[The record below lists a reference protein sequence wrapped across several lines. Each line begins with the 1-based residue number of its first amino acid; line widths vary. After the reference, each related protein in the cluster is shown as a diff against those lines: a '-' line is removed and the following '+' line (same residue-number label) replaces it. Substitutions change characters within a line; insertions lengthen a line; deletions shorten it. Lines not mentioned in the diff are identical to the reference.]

1 MAEARRLEEEEEE
14 LRERRELG
22 ASRRVRGR
30 AHSSHSAADR
40 SERNKPEH
48 RSSSQGPLSSI
59 RAVIKRT
66 SRTSVHGDPHQIRRR
81 PEITIVAA
89 EPLRPTSWFPGAPPG
104 LGFSPSPAASPW
116 RTSELIPSELP
127 PSYEQV
133 IKEINQVQVSTGSNS
148 NVPTTPRQTI
158 TSSTQTDFP
167 EEIGS
172 SLSETNANK
181 PPAPGKSSTA
191 LAVPPPPKPLQPSLL
206 SSTGNLL
213 KDVAPLIVFDVIEE
227 QTFQDN
233 PNVGTCPV
241 PRPRSKINLKPIVR
255 DTPCNIKD
263 HQETSQPTL
272 KQEASPSQSLSLL
285 DGSNLDSQAVI
296 TSMST
301 ERNQASIVSRIKA
314 FESRPNAATS
324 GLSKK
329 PEIAPRT
336 FPPRPAVPAGKPTV
350 VPKPSINRASGEWDS
365 WTENKSKVA
374 SKEGPSP
381 HLHPPEV
388 GGIPVTKPELPKK
401 PKASH
406 VQSISNGPLDILGSR
421 LSVELPEKEK
431 RIPTPAP
438 RPLPPKKLPSSE
450 EPAFPAPPLKPVAA
464 SPRLSVTA
472 QTRAFR
478 PLGEGPTASTPA
490 PSSQCPPVV
499 EADLISF
506 DDDVLP
512 APSANLT
519 EEHLSSEMDLDP
531 FQLPTK
537 AEPPKERVVQP
548 VPTRKPTV
556 IRIPAKPG
564 KLLQDDPQTPP
575 PLPAEKPIGNTS
587 GTTSGKVSNIERTRC
602 LDSEPSLQTGSSSK
616 GPVLPPRPIDGKV
629 IPARPR
635 PPKGA
640 PERPPPPKLSGSKA
654 SSQKQA
660 FCRSSS
666 EVDLQNKQSALAMGL
681 TRAKSQIIRKQ
692 EPVLPPRPKPGHP
705 LYRKYMLPVPHGV
718 ANEDAVS
725 RNPGE
730 LSCQQGEVWV
740 LLNQTEDS
748 YLQCQK
754 GEEMGRVHLS
764 QMKIITPLDEHPK
777 SKSKDTTNMQ
787 KSVDSNVPHALVLH
801 DFPAEQ
807 ADDLN
812 LTSGETVYLLEKI
825 DNDWYR
831 GKCRNQTGIFPAN
844 YVKVITD
851 VPGGGNGKKG
861 SISSHCVIGPRC
873 VARFEYMGD
882 QKDELS
888 FSEGEMILLK
898 EYINDEWAR
907 GERNGKTGIFPLN
920 FVEIIEDLSDHSTN
934 IAAISSKRTPLNT
947 RRNVSASHLQKDHC
961 SGEWCEAI
969 HDFTAEANED
979 LPFKKGDRI
988 LIIEHLD
995 SDWYRGRL
1003 NNAEGIFPAAFV
1015 QPCLGSI
1022 AEAKLISASGRK
1034 KEKAKA
1040 LYDFHGENED
1050 ELSFK
1055 AGDIITEL
1063 ESVDEDWMSG
1073 ERAGKSGIFPKNYI
1087 QILPA
1092 S

>member
-22 ASRRVRGR
+22 APRRARGR
-30 AHSSHSAADR
+30 AHSSHAAADR

-66 SRTSVHGDPHQIRRR
+66 SRTSVHSDPHRDRRR

-89 EPLRPTSWFPGAPPG
+89 EPLRPASWFPGAPSA
-104 LGFSPSPAASPW
+104 LGFPPSPAASPW

-133 IKEINQVQVSTGSNS
+133 IKEINQVQVSTGNNS
-148 NVPTTPRQTI
+148 NAPTTPRRTI
-158 TSSTQTDFP
+158 TSATQTDFP
-167 EEIGS
+167 EEIGNS
-172 SLSETNANK
+172 PSGGNANK
-181 PPAPGKSSTA
+181 PAALGKSNPI
-191 LAVPPPPKPLQPSLL
+191 LEVQPPPKPSQPSSL
-206 SSTGNLL
+206 SSTNNLL

-227 QTFQDN
+227 QTCQDN
-233 PNVGTCPV
+233 PNVGACPV

-255 DTPCNIKD
+255 DIPSNIKD
-263 HQETSQPTL
+263 HQETSQPTV
-272 KQEASPSQSLSLL
+272 KREASPSQPLSLL
-285 DGSNLDSQAVI
+285 DGNSFESQGVI
-296 TSMST
+296 NSMST

-314 FESRPNAATS
+314 FESQPNAEIS

-336 FPPRPAVPAGKPTV
+336 FLPRPSVPAGKPTV
-350 VPKPSINRASGEWDS
+350 APKPSINRASGEWDS
-365 WTENKSKVA
+365 WTENKLKIA

-381 HLHPPEV
+381 HLHQSQE
-388 GGIPVTKPELPKK
+388 GGVIPVTKPELPKK
-401 PKASH
+401 PKAGL
-406 VQSISNGPLDILGSR
+406 VQNISNGPLDILGSK
-421 LSVELPEKEK
+421 LSVEIPEKEK

-438 RPLPPKKLPSSE
+438 RPLPPKKLPSLE
-450 EPAFPAPPLKPVAA
+450 DPAFPAPLLKPVTA
-464 SPRLSVTA
+464 SPRLSVAA
-472 QTRAFR
+472 QAKAFR
-478 PLGEGPTASTPA
+478 SLGEGPTTSTPT
-490 PSSQCPPVV
+490 PSFQCPPVV

-506 DDDVLP
+506 DDDILP
-512 APSANLT
+512 APSANLA
-519 EEHLSSEMDLDP
+519 EEHLSSEMDL
-531 FQLPTK
+531 
-537 AEPPKERVVQP
+537 V
-548 VPTRKPTV
+548 
-556 IRIPAKPG
+556 
-564 KLLQDDPQTPP
+564 LQDDPQTPP

-587 GTTSGKVSNIERTRC
+587 GTTSGKLSNVERTRC
-602 LDSEPSLQTGSSSK
+602 LDSEPSLPTGSSSK

-629 IPARPR
+629 IPTRPP
-635 PPKGA
+635 PPKGPPA
-640 PERPPPPKLSGSKA
+640 RPPPPKLSGSKA
-654 SSQKQA
+654 SSQKQV

-666 EVDLQNKQSALAMGL
+666 DVELQNKQSALTMGL
-681 TRAKSQIIRKQ
+681 TRAKSQILRKQ

-705 LYRKYMLPVPHGV
+705 LYKKYMLPVLHGV
-718 ANEDAVS
+718 ANEIANEDTVS
-725 RNPGE
+725 QNPGE
-730 LSCQQGEVWV
+730 LSCKREEVLV

-748 YLQCQK
+748 NLQCQK
-754 GEEMGRVHLS
+754 EEEMGRVHLS
-764 QMKIITPLDEHPK
+764 QMKIITPLDDQLKSRPK
-777 SKSKDTTNMQ
+777 DPANIQ
-787 KSVDSNVPHALVLH
+787 KPVDSNVPHALVLH

-825 DNDWYR
+825 DSDWYR

-844 YVKVITD
+844 YVKVIID
-851 VPGGGNGKKG
+851 VPEGGNRKKG
-861 SISSHCVIGPRC
+861 SISSHCVTGPRC
-873 VARFEYMGD
+873 MARFEYIGD

-898 EYINDEWAR
+898 EYVNDEWAR
-907 GERNGKTGIFPLN
+907 GERNGKIGIFPLN
-920 FVEIIEDLSDHSTN
+920 FVEIIEDLSDQSIN
-934 IAAISSKRTPLNT
+934 VAAISSKRTPLNT
-947 RRNVSASHLQKDHC
+947 RRNASGLNLQKDC
-961 SGEWCEAI
+961 SSGEWCEAL
-969 HDFTAEANED
+969 HNFTAETNED

-1003 NNAEGIFPAAFV
+1003 NNTEGIFPAVFV

-1022 AEAKLISASGRK
+1022 AEAKLLSAPGQK

-1087 QILPA
+1087 QVLQA

>member
-30 AHSSHSAADR
+30 AHSTHSAADR

-66 SRTSVHGDPHQIRRR
+66 SRTSVHGEPHRDRRR

-89 EPLRPTSWFPGAPPG
+89 EPLRPASWFPGAPPA
-104 LGFSPSPAASPW
+104 LGFPPSPAATPW

-148 NVPTTPRQTI
+148 NAPTTPRRTI
-158 TSSTQTDFP
+158 TSATQTDFP

-172 SLSETNANK
+172 SLSGSNANK
-181 PPAPGKSSTA
+181 PPAPGKSNPA
-191 LAVPPPPKPLQPSLL
+191 PAVQPPPKPLQPSSSS
-206 SSTGNLL
+206 SSTSNLL
-213 KDVAPLIVFDVIEE
+213 KDVPPLIVFDVEE
-227 QTFQDN
+227 QTCQDN
-233 PNVGTCPV
+233 LNVGTCPV

-255 DTPCNIKD
+255 DTPSNLRD
-263 HQETSQPTL
+263 HQESSQPAVPR
-272 KQEASPSQSLSLL
+272 EASPTPSLFLL
-285 DGSNLDSQAVI
+285 DGSSLESQAAI
-296 TSMST
+296 NSMST

-314 FESRPNAATS
+314 FESQPNAENS

-336 FPPRPAVPAGKPTV
+336 FPPRPAGKPTV
-350 VPKPSINRASGEWDS
+350 APKPSINRASGEWDS
-365 WTENKSKVA
+365 WTENKLKVA

-381 HLHPPEV
+381 PLHPQEG
-388 GGIPVTKPELPKK
+388 GGIPGTKPEVPKK
-401 PKASH
+401 PKAGL
-406 VQSISNGPLDILGSR
+406 VQSITNGPLDILGSR
-421 LSVELPEKEK
+421 LSVEVPEKEK

-438 RPLPPKKLPSSE
+438 RPLPPKKLPSLEDS
-450 EPAFPAPPLKPVAA
+450 AFPAPPLKPVTA
-464 SPRLSVTA
+464 SPRLSVATQA
-472 QTRAFR
+472 RAFR
-478 PLGEGPTASTPA
+478 SLGEGPTTPA
-490 PSSQCPPVV
+490 APSPQCPPVV

-512 APSANLT
+512 APSAKLA
-519 EEHLSSEMDLDP
+519 EEHPSSDMGLDP

-548 VPTRKPTV
+548 APTRKPTV

-587 GTTSGKVSNIERTRC
+587 GTTSGKPSNAGRTRC
-602 LDSEPSLQTGSSSK
+602 SDSELSLQAGSSSK
-616 GPVLPPRPIDGKV
+616 GPVLPPRPLDGKV
-629 IPARPR
+629 IPARPP

-640 PERPPPPKLSGSKA
+640 PGRPPPPKLSASKV
-654 SSQKQA
+654 SSQKQV
-660 FCRSSS
+660 FGRSSS
-666 EVDLQNKQSALAMGL
+666 DVDLQNKQSALTMEL
-681 TRAKSQIIRKQ
+681 TRAKSQILRKQ

-705 LYRKYMLPVPHGV
+705 LYKKYMLPVPHGV
-718 ANEDAVS
+718 ANEDTVS
-725 RNPGE
+725 QNPGE
-730 LSCQQGEVWV
+730 LSCKHGEVLV

-748 YLQCQK
+748 FLQCQK
-754 GEEMGRVHLS
+754 GEEMGRAHLS
-764 QMKIITPLDEHPK
+764 QMKIITPLDEHLK
-777 SKSKDTTNMQ
+777 SRSKDTTSVQ

-812 LTSGETVYLLEKI
+812 LASGETVYLLEKI
-825 DNDWYR
+825 DSDWYR

-844 YVKVITD
+844 YVKVIID
-851 VPGGGNGKKG
+851 VPEGGKGEKG
-861 SISSHCVIGPRC
+861 SISSHCAIGPRC
-873 VARFEYMGD
+873 VARFEYIGD

-898 EYINDEWAR
+898 EYVNDEWAR

-920 FVEIIEDLSDHSTN
+920 FVEIIEDLSDQSTN
-934 IAAISSKRTPLNT
+934 MAATSSKRTSQNI
-947 RRNVSASHLQKDHC
+947 RSNASSSHLQKDHC
-961 SGEWCEAI
+961 YGEWCEAL
-969 HDFTAEANED
+969 HDFTAETNED

-1003 NNAEGIFPAAFV
+1003 NNTEGIFPAVFV

-1022 AEAKLISASGRK
+1022 AESKLIPASGRK

-1087 QILPA
+1087 QVLQA

>member
-1 MAEARRLEEEEEE
+1 MP
-14 LRERRELG
+14 
-22 ASRRVRGR
+22 RGR
-30 AHSSHSAADR
+30 A
-40 SERNKPEH
+40 
-48 RSSSQGPLSSI
+48 
-59 RAVIKRT
+59 
-66 SRTSVHGDPHQIRRR
+66 SRTSVHGEPHRDRRR

-89 EPLRPTSWFPGAPPG
+89 EPLRPASWFPGAPPA
-104 LGFSPSPAASPW
+104 LGFPPSPAATPW

-148 NVPTTPRQTI
+148 NAPTTPRRTI
-158 TSSTQTDFP
+158 TSATQTDFP
-167 EEIGS
+167 EEIGN
-172 SLSETNANK
+172 SLSGSNANK
-181 PPAPGKSSTA
+181 PPAPGKSNPA
-191 LAVPPPPKPLQPSLL
+191 LAVQPPPKPLQSSSL
-206 SSTGNLL
+206 SSTSNLL
-213 KDVAPLIVFDVIEE
+213 KDVPPLIVFDVEE
-227 QTFQDN
+227 QTCQDN
-233 PNVGTCPV
+233 LNVGTCPV

-255 DTPCNIKD
+255 DTPSNLRD
-263 HQETSQPTL
+263 HQESSQPAVPR
-272 KQEASPSQSLSLL
+272 EASPTQSLFLL
-285 DGSNLDSQAVI
+285 DGSSLESQAAI
-296 TSMST
+296 NSMST

-314 FESRPNAATS
+314 FESQPNAENS

-336 FPPRPAVPAGKPTV
+336 FPPRPAGKPTV
-350 VPKPSINRASGEWDS
+350 APKPSINRASGEWDS
-365 WTENKSKVA
+365 WTENKLKVA

-381 HLHPPEV
+381 PLHPQEG
-388 GGIPVTKPELPKK
+388 GGIPGTKPEVPKK
-401 PKASH
+401 PKAGL
-406 VQSISNGPLDILGSR
+406 VQSITNGPLDILGSR
-421 LSVELPEKEK
+421 LSMEIPEKEK

-438 RPLPPKKLPSSE
+438 RPLPPKKLPSLE
-450 EPAFPAPPLKPVAA
+450 DPAFPAPPLKPVTA
-464 SPRLSVTA
+464 SPRLSVATQA
-472 QTRAFR
+472 RAFR
-478 PLGEGPTASTPA
+478 SLGEGPTGPAA
-490 PSSQCPPVV
+490 PSPQCPPVV

-512 APSANLT
+512 APLAKPA
-519 EEHLSSEMDLDP
+519 EEHLSSDMGLDP

-537 AEPPKERVVQP
+537 AEPPKERVVQSA
-548 VPTRKPTV
+548 PTRKPTV

-564 KLLQDDPQTPP
+564 KLLQDDLQTPP
-575 PLPAEKPIGNTS
+575 PLPAEKPIGNAS
-587 GTTSGKVSNIERTRC
+587 GTTSGKPSNAGRTRC
-602 LDSEPSLQTGSSSK
+602 LDSESSLQAGNSSK
-616 GPVLPPRPIDGKV
+616 GPVLPPRPLNGKV
-629 IPARPR
+629 IPARPP

-640 PERPPPPKLSGSKA
+640 PGRPPPPKLSGPKG
-654 SSQKQA
+654 SSQKQV
-660 FCRSSS
+660 FGRSSS
-666 EVDLQNKQSALAMGL
+666 DVDLQNKQSALTMGI
-681 TRAKSQIIRKQ
+681 TRAKSQILRKQ

-705 LYRKYMLPVPHGV
+705 LYKKYMLPVSHGV
-718 ANEDAVS
+718 ASEDTVS
-725 RNPGE
+725 QNPGE
-730 LSCQQGEVWV
+730 LSCKHGEVLV

-754 GEEMGRVHLS
+754 GEEMGRAHLS
-764 QMKIITPLDEHPK
+764 QMKIITPLDEHFK
-777 SKSKDTTNMQ
+777 SRSKDTTNVQ
-787 KSVDSNVPHALVLH
+787 KSVEGNVPHALVLH

-825 DNDWYR
+825 DSDWYR

-844 YVKVITD
+844 YVKVIID
-851 VPGGGNGKKG
+851 VPEGGKGEKG
-861 SISSHCVIGPRC
+861 SISSHCAIGPRC
-873 VARFEYMGD
+873 VARFEYIGD

-920 FVEIIEDLSDHSTN
+920 FVEIIEDLSDQITN
-934 IAAISSKRTPLNT
+934 MAATSSKRTPQNT
-947 RRNVSASHLQKDHC
+947 RSNASGSHLQKDHC
-961 SGEWCEAI
+961 SGDWCEAL
-969 HDFTAEANED
+969 HDFTAETNED

-1003 NNAEGIFPAAFV
+1003 NNTEGIFPAVFV

-1022 AEAKLISASGRK
+1022 AESKLIPASGQK

-1087 QILPA
+1087 QVLQA

>member
-1 MAEARRLEEEEEE
+1 MAEARRLEDEEEE

-22 ASRRVRGR
+22 APRRARGR

-66 SRTSVHGDPHQIRRR
+66 SRTSVHGDPHRDRRR

-89 EPLRPTSWFPGAPPG
+89 EPLRPTSWFPGASPA
-104 LGFSPSPAASPW
+104 LGFPPSPAASPW
-116 RTSELIPSELP
+116 RTSDLIPSELP

-133 IKEINQVQVSTGSNS
+133 IKEINQVQVSTRGNS
-148 NVPTTPRQTI
+148 NAPTTPRQTI
-158 TSSTQTDFP
+158 TSATQTDFP
-167 EEIGS
+167 EEIGNS
-172 SLSETNANK
+172 PSGSNANK
-181 PPAPGKSSTA
+181 PPDPGKSNPT
-191 LAVPPPPKPLQPSLL
+191 LVQPPPKPLQPSSL
-206 SSTGNLL
+206 SSTSNLL
-213 KDVAPLIVFDVIEE
+213 KDVAPLIVFDVVEE
-227 QTFQDN
+227 QTCQDS
-233 PNVGTCPV
+233 PNVGACPV
-241 PRPRSKINLKPIVR
+241 PKPRSKVNLKPIVR
-255 DTPCNIKD
+255 DTSSNIKD
-263 HQETSQPTL
+263 HQETSQPTV
-272 KQEASPSQSLSLL
+272 KREASPSQSLSLL
-285 DGSNLDSQAVI
+285 DGSNLENQAVI
-296 TSMST
+296 NRMST

-314 FESRPNAATS
+314 FESQPNAETS

-336 FPPRPAVPAGKPTV
+336 FPPRPAVPTGKPTV
-350 VPKPSINRASGEWDS
+350 APKPSMNRASGEWDS
-365 WTENKSKVA
+365 LTENKLKIA
-374 SKEGPSP
+374 SKEGPST
-381 HLHPPEV
+381 HLHPHEV

-401 PKASH
+401 PKAGL
-406 VQSISNGPLDILGSR
+406 VQSVSNGPLDILGSK
-421 LSVELPEKEK
+421 LSVEIPEKEK

-438 RPLPPKKLPSSE
+438 RPLPPKKLPSLE
-450 EPAFPAPPLKPVAA
+450 DPAFPPPPLKPVAA
-464 SPRLSVTA
+464 SPRLSVAA

-478 PLGEGPTASTPA
+478 SLGESPTGIPSS
-490 PSSQCPPVV
+490 PSSQCSPVV

-512 APSANLT
+512 APAAGLA
-519 EEHLSSEMDLDP
+519 EEHLASEMPLDP

-537 AEPPKERVVQP
+537 AEPPKERAVQP
-548 VPTRKPTV
+548 APTRKPTV

-575 PLPAEKPIGNTS
+575 PLPAEKPIGYTS
-587 GTTSGKVSNIERTRC
+587 GTTSGKLSNIERTRC

-616 GPVLPPRPIDGKV
+616 GPVLPPRPVDGKV
-629 IPARPR
+629 IPARPP

-640 PERPPPPKLSGSKA
+640 PARPPPPKLSGSKA
-654 SSQKQA
+654 SSQKQV

-666 EVDLQNKQSALAMGL
+666 DVDLQNKPSALTTRP
-681 TRAKSQIIRKQ
+681 TRAKSQILRKQ

-718 ANEDAVS
+718 ASEDTVS
-725 RNPGE
+725 QNPGE
-730 LSCQQGEVWV
+730 LSCKHGEVLV

-764 QMKIITPLDEHPK
+764 QIKIITPLDEHLK
-777 SKSKDTTNMQ
+777 SRSQDTTNVQ

-807 ADDLN
+807 VDDLN

-825 DNDWYR
+825 DSDWYR

-844 YVKVITD
+844 YVKVIID
-851 VPGGGNGKKG
+851 VPEGGNEKKG

-873 VARFEYMGD
+873 VARFEYIGD

-888 FSEGEMILLK
+888 FSEGETILLK
-898 EYINDEWAR
+898 EYISDEWAR

-920 FVEIIEDLSDHSTN
+920 FVEIIEDLSDQSTN
-934 IAAISSKRTPLNT
+934 LAAVSSKRTPLNT
-947 RRNVSASHLQKDHC
+947 RRNASSSHLQKDDC
-961 SGEWCEAI
+961 SGEWCEAL
-969 HDFTAEANED
+969 HDFTAETNED

-1003 NNAEGIFPAAFV
+1003 NGTEGIFPAVFV

-1022 AEAKLISASGRK
+1022 AETRLLSASGQK

-1055 AGDIITEL
+1055 AGDVITEL

-1073 ERAGKSGIFPKNYI
+1073 ERAGRFGIFPKNYV
-1087 QILPA
+1087 QVLQA

>member
-22 ASRRVRGR
+22 ASRRVRCR
-30 AHSSHSAADR
+30 AHSSHSGADC

-59 RAVIKRT
+59 RAAIKRT
-66 SRTSVHGDPHQIRRR
+66 SRTSVHGDPHRDRRR

-89 EPLRPTSWFPGAPPG
+89 EPLRPASWFPGTPPG
-104 LGFSPSPAASPW
+104 LGFPPSPVASPW
-116 RTSELIPSELP
+116 RASELIPAELP

-148 NVPTTPRQTI
+148 NAPTTPRRTI
-158 TSSTQTDFP
+158 TSATQTDFP
-167 EEIGS
+167 EEIGN
-172 SLSETNANK
+172 SLSESNAK
-181 PPAPGKSSTA
+181 TTAAPGKSNPV
-191 LAVPPPPKPLQPSLL
+191 LVVQPLKPSPL
-206 SSTGNLL
+206 SSTNNLL
-213 KDVAPLIVFDVIEE
+213 KDVAPLIVFDVVEE
-227 QTFQDN
+227 QTCQDI

-241 PRPRSKINLKPIVR
+241 PKPRSKTNLKPLVR
-255 DTPCNIKD
+255 DTPSNLKD
-263 HQETSQPTL
+263 HQETSQPTV

-285 DGSNLDSQAVI
+285 DGNNLGSPTVI
-296 TSMST
+296 NSMNT
-301 ERNQASIVSRIKA
+301 ERNQASVISRIKA
-314 FESRPNAATS
+314 FESQPNAETS
-324 GLSKK
+324 GLSRK

-336 FPPRPAVPAGKPTV
+336 FPPRPAIPAGKPSV
-350 VPKPSINRASGEWDS
+350 APKPAINRASGEWDT
-365 WTENKSKVA
+365 WTENKLKVA

-381 HLHPPEV
+381 QSHPPEV

-401 PKASH
+401 PKAGI
-406 VQSISNGPLDILGSR
+406 VPNISNGPLDILGSR
-421 LSVELPEKEK
+421 LSVEIPEKEK

-438 RPLPPKKLPSSE
+438 RPLPPKKLPLLE
-450 EPAFPAPPLKPVAA
+450 DPAFPAPPSKPVTA
-464 SPRLSVTA
+464 SPRLSVAA
-472 QTRAFR
+472 QARAFR
-478 PLGEGPTASTPA
+478 SLGEGPTANSTHRPT
-490 PSSQCPPVV
+490 VV
-499 EADLISF
+499 EGDLISF

-512 APSANLT
+512 APAANLA
-519 EEHLSSEMDLDP
+519 EEHLSSEVDLDP

-548 VPTRKPTV
+548 APTRKPTV

-564 KLLQDDPQTPP
+564 KLLQDDPQSPP

-587 GTTSGKVSNIERTRC
+587 GATPGKLSNAERTRC

-629 IPARPR
+629 VPARPP

-640 PERPPPPKLSGSKA
+640 PGRPPPPKLSGSKV
-654 SSQKQA
+654 SQKQV

-666 EVDLQNKQSALAMGL
+666 DVNLQNKQSALTMGL
-681 TRAKSQIIRKQ
+681 TRAKSQIVQKQ

-705 LYRKYMLPVPHGV
+705 LYKKYMLPVPHGV
-718 ANEDAVS
+718 ANEDTVS

-730 LSCQQGEVWV
+730 LSCKRGEVLM
-740 LLNQTEDS
+740 LLDQTEDS

-754 GEEMGRVHLS
+754 GEEIGRVHLS
-764 QMKIITPLDEHPK
+764 QMKIITPLDEYVK
-777 SKSKDTTNMQ
+777 SRSKDTTSMQ
-787 KSVDSNVPHALVLH
+787 KSVDSNAPHALVLH

-825 DNDWYR
+825 DSDWYR

-844 YVKVITD
+844 YVKVIID
-851 VPGGGNGKKG
+851 VPEGSNGKKG

-873 VARFEYMGD
+873 VARFEYIGD

-888 FSEGEMILLK
+888 FSEGEMIILK
-898 EYINDEWAR
+898 EYVNDEWAR

-920 FVEIIEDLSDHSTN
+920 FVEIIEDLSEHSTN
-934 IAAISSKRTPLNT
+934 IAADSSIRSPVNMRSNASGAYLKR
-947 RRNVSASHLQKDHC
+947 DHC
-961 SGEWCEAI
+961 SGEWCEAL
-969 HDFTAEANED
+969 HDFTAETNED

-1003 NNAEGIFPAAFV
+1003 NNTEGIFPAAFV

-1022 AEAKLISASGRK
+1022 AEAKLISASGQK

-1087 QILPA
+1087 QVLQA

>member
-66 SRTSVHGDPHQIRRR
+66 SRTSIHGDPHRDRRR

-89 EPLRPTSWFPGAPPG
+89 EPLRPASWFPGASPA
-104 LGFSPSPAASPW
+104 LGFPPSPAPSPW

-133 IKEINQVQVSTGSNS
+133 IKEINQVQVGTGSNS
-148 NVPTTPRQTI
+148 NAPTTPRQTI
-158 TSSTQTDFP
+158 TSATQTDFP
-167 EEIGS
+167 EEIGNC
-172 SLSETNANK
+172 LSGSNANK
-181 PPAPGKSSTA
+181 PPAPKSNPT
-191 LAVPPPPKPLQPSLL
+191 LVQPPPKPFQPSSP
-206 SSTGNLL
+206 SSTSNLL
-213 KDVAPLIVFDVIEE
+213 NDVAPLIVFDAVEE
-227 QTFQDN
+227 QACRDN
-233 PNVGTCPV
+233 PNVGACPV
-241 PRPRSKINLKPIVR
+241 PRPRSKLNLKPIVR
-255 DTPCNIKD
+255 DTPSNIKD
-263 HQETSQPTL
+263 HQETSQPAV
-272 KQEASPSQSLSLL
+272 KRGASPSQSLSLL
-285 DGSNLDSQAVI
+285 DGSNLESQAVI
-296 TSMST
+296 NSMST

-314 FESRPNAATS
+314 FESQPNAETS

-336 FPPRPAVPAGKPTV
+336 LPPRPAVPVGKPTLA
-350 VPKPSINRASGEWDS
+350 PKPSINRASGEWDS
-365 WTENKSKVA
+365 STENKLKTA

-381 HLHPPEV
+381 HLHPQEV

-401 PKASH
+401 PKPGL
-406 VQSISNGPLDILGSR
+406 VQSINNGPVDILGSK
-421 LSVELPEKEK
+421 LSVEIPEKEK

-438 RPLPPKKLPSSE
+438 RPLPPKKLPSLE
-450 EPAFPAPPLKPVAA
+450 DPAFPAPPLKPVTA
-464 SPRLSVTA
+464 SPRLSVAA
-472 QTRAFR
+472 QARAFR
-478 PLGEGPTASTPA
+478 SLGEGPTASTLTPA
-490 PSSQCPPVV
+490 SQCLQVV

-512 APSANLT
+512 APSVNLA
-519 EEHLSSEMDLDP
+519 EEHLGSEMDLDP
-531 FQLPTK
+531 FQFPIK
-537 AEPPKERVVQP
+537 AELPKERVVQP
-548 VPTRKPTV
+548 APTRKPTV

-564 KLLQDDPQTPP
+564 KLLQDDPQSPP

-587 GTTSGKVSNIERTRC
+587 GTAIGKLSSIERTRC
-602 LDSEPSLQTGSSSK
+602 LDSEPSLQMGSSSK
-616 GPVLPPRPIDGKV
+616 GPVLPPRPTDGKV
-629 IPARPR
+629 IPARPP
-635 PPKGA
+635 PPKGV
-640 PERPPPPKLSGSKA
+640 PGRPPPPKLSGSKA
-654 SSQKQA
+654 SSQKQV
-660 FCRSSS
+660 FCHSSS
-666 EVDLQNKQSALAMGL
+666 DVDLQNKQSALKMGL
-681 TRAKSQIIRKQ
+681 TRAKSQILLKQ
-692 EPVLPPRPKPGHP
+692 EPMLPPRPKPGHP

-718 ANEDAVS
+718 ASEDTVS
-725 RNPGE
+725 QTPGE
-730 LSCQQGEVWV
+730 LSCKRGEVLV

-764 QMKIITPLDEHPK
+764 KIKIITPLHEHLK
-777 SKSKDTTNMQ
+777 SRSKDTTNIQ

-825 DNDWYR
+825 DSDWYR

-844 YVKVITD
+844 YVKVIID
-851 VPGGGNGKKG
+851 VPEGGNGKKE
-861 SISSHCVIGPRC
+861 SISSHCVTGPRC
-873 VARFEYMGD
+873 VARFEYIGD

-888 FSEGEMILLK
+888 FSEGETILLK

-907 GERNGKTGIFPLN
+907 GERNGKMGIFPLN
-920 FVEIIEDLSDHSTN
+920 FVEIIEDLSDQSTN
-934 IAAISSKRTPLNT
+934 IAAVSSKRTPLNT
-947 RRNVSASHLQKDHC
+947 KRSASGSHLQKDHC
-961 SGEWCEAI
+961 SGEWCEAL
-969 HDFTAEANED
+969 HDFTAETNED

-988 LIIEHLD
+988 LITEHLD

-1003 NNAEGIFPAAFV
+1003 NSTEGIFPAVFV

-1087 QILPA
+1087 QVL
-1092 S
+1092 

>member
-66 SRTSVHGDPHQIRRR
+66 SRTSVHGDPHRDRRR

-89 EPLRPTSWFPGAPPG
+89 EPLRPASWFPGASPA
-104 LGFSPSPAASPW
+104 LGFPPSPAASPW

-133 IKEINQVQVSTGSNS
+133 IKEINQVQISTGSNS
-148 NVPTTPRQTI
+148 NAPTTPRQTI
-158 TSSTQTDFP
+158 TSATQTDFP
-167 EEIGS
+167 EEIGNT
-172 SLSETNANK
+172 LSGSNASK
-181 PPAPGKSSTA
+181 PPAPGKSNPS
-191 LAVPPPPKPLQPSLL
+191 LAVQPPPKPSQPSSL
-206 SSTGNLL
+206 SSTSSLL
-213 KDVAPLIVFDVIEE
+213 KDVAPLIVFDAIEE
-227 QTFQDN
+227 QAYRDS
-233 PNVGTCPV
+233 PNVGACPV
-241 PRPRSKINLKPIVR
+241 PRPRSKTNLKPIVR
-255 DTPCNIKD
+255 DIPSNIRD
-263 HQETSQPTL
+263 HQETTQPAVRRG
-272 KQEASPSQSLSLL
+272 ASPSQSLSLL
-285 DGSNLDSQAVI
+285 DGSNLESQTAI
-296 TSMST
+296 NSMST

-314 FESRPNAATS
+314 FESQPNAETS

-336 FPPRPAVPAGKPTV
+336 LPPRPAVPAGKPTV
-350 VPKPSINRASGEWDS
+350 APKPSIHRASGEWDS
-365 WTENKSKVA
+365 SAENKLKTA

-381 HLHPPEV
+381 HLHPQEV

-401 PKASH
+401 PKAGL
-406 VQSISNGPLDILGSR
+406 VQSIGNGPLDILGSK
-421 LSVELPEKEK
+421 LSVEIPEKEK

-438 RPLPPKKLPSSE
+438 RPLPPKRLPSLE
-450 EPAFPAPPLKPVAA
+450 DPAFPAPPLKPATA
-464 SPRLSVTA
+464 SPRLSVAA

-478 PLGEGPTASTPA
+478 SLGEGPAASTPP
-490 PSSQCPPVV
+490 PSSQCPPVG

-512 APSANLT
+512 APSANLA
-519 EEHLSSEMDLDP
+519 EEHLGSEMDLDP
-531 FQLPTK
+531 FQFPTK

-548 VPTRKPTV
+548 APTRKPTV

-564 KLLQDDPQTPP
+564 KLLQDDPQSPP

-587 GTTSGKVSNIERTRC
+587 GTASGKLSNVERTRC
-602 LDSEPSLQTGSSSK
+602 LDSEPSVQTGSSSK
-616 GPVLPPRPIDGKV
+616 GPVLPPRPVDGKV
-629 IPARPR
+629 IPARPP

-640 PERPPPPKLSGSKA
+640 PGRPPPPKLSGSKA
-654 SSQKQA
+654 SSQKQV
-660 FCRSSS
+660 FCHSSS
-666 EVDLQNKQSALAMGL
+666 DVDLQNKQSALTRGL
-681 TRAKSQIIRKQ
+681 KRAKSQILLKQ

-705 LYRKYMLPVPHGV
+705 LYRKYMRGDVL
-718 ANEDAVS
+718 
-725 RNPGE
+725 
-730 LSCQQGEVWV
+730 V

-764 QMKIITPLDEHPK
+764 QIKIITPLHEHLK
-777 SKSKDTTNMQ
+777 SRSKDSTSVL
-787 KSVDSNVPHALVLH
+787 KSVDSSVPHALVLH

-825 DNDWYR
+825 DSDWYR
-831 GKCRNQTGIFPAN
+831 GKCRNQIGIFPAN
-844 YVKVITD
+844 YVKVIID
-851 VPGGGNGKKG
+851 VPEGGNGKKG
-861 SISSHCVIGPRC
+861 SISSHCVTGPRC
-873 VARFEYMGD
+873 VARFEYIGD

-888 FSEGEMILLK
+888 FSEGETILLK
-898 EYINDEWAR
+898 EYVNDEWAR

-920 FVEIIEDLSDHSTN
+920 FVEIIEDLSDQSTS
-934 IAAISSKRTPLNT
+934 IPAVSSKRTPLNMK
-947 RRNVSASHLQKDHC
+947 RNASGLHLQKDRC
-961 SGEWCEAI
+961 SGEWCEAL
-969 HDFTAEANED
+969 HDFTAETNED

-1003 NNAEGIFPAAFV
+1003 NSTEGIFPAVFV
-1015 QPCLGSI
+1015 QPCL
-1022 AEAKLISASGRK
+1022 AEAKLIPASGRK

-1087 QILPA
+1087 QVLQA

>member
-22 ASRRVRGR
+22 ASRRARGR

-66 SRTSVHGDPHQIRRR
+66 SRTSVHGDPHRDRRR

-89 EPLRPTSWFPGAPPG
+89 EPLRPASWFPGASPA
-104 LGFSPSPAASPW
+104 LGFPPSPAASPW

-148 NVPTTPRQTI
+148 NAPTTPRQTI
-158 TSSTQTDFP
+158 TSATQTDFP

-172 SLSETNANK
+172 FLSGSNANK
-181 PPAPGKSSTA
+181 PPAPGKSSPTLA
-191 LAVPPPPKPLQPSLL
+191 LQPPPKPLQPSSL
-206 SSTGNLL
+206 SSTSNLL
-213 KDVAPLIVFDVIEE
+213 KDVAPLIVFDAIEE
-227 QTFQDN
+227 QTCQDN
-233 PNVGTCPV
+233 PNVGAYPV
-241 PRPRSKINLKPIVR
+241 PKPRSKINLKPIVT
-255 DTPCNIKD
+255 DTPSNIRD
-263 HQETSQPTL
+263 HQETSQPIV
-272 KQEASPSQSLSLL
+272 KREASPTQSMSLL
-285 DGSNLDSQAVI
+285 DGSNLESQAGI
-296 TSMST
+296 NSMST
-301 ERNQASIVSRIKA
+301 EINQASIVSRIKA
-314 FESRPNAATS
+314 FESQPNVETS

-329 PEIAPRT
+329 PEIAPRN
-336 FPPRPAVPAGKPTV
+336 FPPRPALPTGKPTV
-350 VPKPSINRASGEWDS
+350 APKPSINRASGEWDS
-365 WTENKSKVA
+365 STESKLKIA

-381 HLHPPEV
+381 HLHPQEV

-401 PKASH
+401 PKAGL
-406 VQSISNGPLDILGSR
+406 VQSISNGPLNIPGSK
-421 LSVELPEKEK
+421 LSVEIPEKEK

-438 RPLPPKKLPSSE
+438 RPLPPKKLLSLE
-450 EPAFPAPPLKPVAA
+450 DPAFPAPPLKPVSA
-464 SPRLSVTA
+464 SPRLSVAA
-472 QTRAFR
+472 QARAFGS
-478 PLGEGPTASTPA
+478 LGEGPSASTPT
-490 PSSQCPPVV
+490 PSSQCPLVV

-506 DDDVLP
+506 DDDILP
-512 APSANLT
+512 APSANLA
-519 EEHLSSEMDLDP
+519 EEHLGSEIDLDP

-548 VPTRKPTV
+548 APTRKPTV

-587 GTTSGKVSNIERTRC
+587 GTISGKLINVERTRC

-629 IPARPR
+629 IPARPP

-640 PERPPPPKLSGSKA
+640 PGRPPPPKFLGSKA
-654 SSQKQA
+654 SSQKQV

-666 EVDLQNKQSALAMGL
+666 DVDLQNKQSALTMGL
-681 TRAKSQIIRKQ
+681 TRAKSQILRKQ

-718 ANEDAVS
+718 ANEDTVS
-725 RNPGE
+725 QNPGE
-730 LSCQQGEVWV
+730 LSCKRGEVLV

-754 GEEMGRVHLS
+754 GEEMGKIHLS
-764 QMKIITPLDEHPK
+764 QIKIITPLDEHLK
-777 SKSKDTTNMQ
+777 SRSKCTTNVQ
-787 KSVDSNVPHALVLH
+787 KSVNSDVPHALVLH

-831 GKCRNQTGIFPAN
+831 GKCQNQTGIFPAN
-844 YVKVITD
+844 YVKVIID
-851 VPGGGNGKKG
+851 VPEGGNGKKG
-861 SISSHCVIGPRC
+861 SISSHCVTGPRC
-873 VARFEYMGD
+873 VARFEYIGD

-888 FSEGEMILLK
+888 FSEGEMIVLK

-920 FVEIIEDLSDHSTN
+920 FVEIVEDLSDQSTN
-934 IAAISSKRTPLNT
+934 IAAVSSKRTPLNT
-947 RRNVSASHLQKDHC
+947 RRNASGSHLQKDSC
-961 SGEWCEAI
+961 SGEWCEAL
-969 HDFTAEANED
+969 HDFIAETDED

-1003 NNAEGIFPAAFV
+1003 NSTEGIFPAVFV

-1022 AEAKLISASGRK
+1022 TEAKLISASGRK

-1087 QILPA
+1087 QILQA